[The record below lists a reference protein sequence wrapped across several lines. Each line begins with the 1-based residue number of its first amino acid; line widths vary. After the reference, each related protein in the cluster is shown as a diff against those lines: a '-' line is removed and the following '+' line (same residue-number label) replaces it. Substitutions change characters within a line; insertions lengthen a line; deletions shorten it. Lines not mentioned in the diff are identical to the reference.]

1 MVKKVSPEEK
11 ALQYIASGRLRVI
24 YVNPDVNEALV
35 HVISGSADV
44 SSDDPYSV
52 RFDGEWHC
60 TCQARTLL
68 CVHVRAAQK
77 VVSLSPAKPK
87 IGHVT
92 TDTTWLD
99 ELLGMN

>member
-11 ALQYIASGRLRVI
+11 ALQYIASGRLKVVH
-24 YVNPDVNEALV
+24 VNQDMNEALV
-35 HVISGSADV
+35 HVVSGSADV
-44 SSDDPYSV
+44 TSDDPYSV

-77 VVSLSPAKPK
+77 VVSLNAAKPK
-87 IGHVT
+87 IGHMT
-92 TDTTWLD
+92 NDTDWLN